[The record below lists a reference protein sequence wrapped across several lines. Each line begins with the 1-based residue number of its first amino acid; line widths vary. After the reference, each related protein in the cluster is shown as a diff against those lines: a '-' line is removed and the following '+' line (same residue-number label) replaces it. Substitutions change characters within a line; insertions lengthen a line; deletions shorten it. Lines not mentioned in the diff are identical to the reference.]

1 MYSYSI
7 RGIEYF
13 WKFSMD
19 FFRENH
25 RKKGQKEISFSWR
38 LRYCILLYYH
48 FSYILMH
55 KLLLL
60 LLVSD
65 HHNDWSHVSYRPF
78 FPIFFSN
85 WSMLEFQALKP
96 EKKLEFTYIV
106 NIFLENWLWQQQ
118 NFVSR
123 WTLFSDHIF
132 YRNFWVNPHFIRDEK
147 VRLNCYNSI
156 GICGVFFL
164 SAAKAP

>member
-1 MYSYSI
+1 MIENFRWLASYYRTPRKVLRVYSYSI

-13 WKFSMD
+13 WKFSME

-96 EKKLEFTYIV
+96 EKNLNSPTLWIYSWKIDYGSNIILFLDEHYFQITFFTG
-106 NIFLENWLWQQQ
+106 IFN
-118 NFVSR
+118 
-123 WTLFSDHIF
+123 
-132 YRNFWVNPHFIRDEK
+132 
-147 VRLNCYNSI
+147 
-156 GICGVFFL
+156 
-164 SAAKAP
+164 